1 MIVAIFLSEQV
12 GVEKACEALGLARS
26 NYYRWRKS
34 PQGASDETVRPT
46 PSWSLSREEQQKVLE
61 TLHTDRF
68 IDQSPREVYATLL
81 DEGLYLCSVRSM
93 YRILNQHG
101 EVRERRD
108 QLRHPVYKKP
118 ELLATG
124 SNQVWSWDITKLL
137 GPAKWTYFYLYVLL
151 DIFSRYVV
159 GWMAAPQESAS
170 LAKKLI
176 EESCVK
182 QSIRSG
188 QLVIHSDRGPSMRS
202 KPVALLLA
210 DLGVT
215 KSHSRPHVS
224 NDNPFSESQ
233 FKTMKYRPEFPE
245 RFGSLED
252 ARTFCRDFFSWY
264 NTQHYHS
271 GIGLLTPEQVHDG
284 LAQQIVKERQEVL
297 KKAYDKN
304 PDRFKR
310 GVPTPLTLPQAVW
323 INPPHRVSESVLQ

>member
-12 GVEKACEALGLARS
+12 GVEKACEAFGLARS

-34 PQGASDETVRPT
+34 PQGASDETVRPI
-46 PSWSLSREEQQKVLE
+46 PSWSLSQEEQQKVLE

-108 QLRHPVYKKP
+108 QLRHPDYKKP

-159 GWMAAPQESAS
+159 GWMVAPQESAS

-182 QSIRSG
+182 QSIGSG

-310 GVPTPLTLPQAVW
+310 GVPTPLTVPQAVW

>member
-12 GVEKACEALGLARS
+12 GVEKACEAFGLARS

-34 PQGASDETVRPT
+34 PQGASDETVRPI
-46 PSWSLSREEQQKVLE
+46 PSWSLSQEEQQKVLE

-108 QLRHPVYKKP
+108 QLRHPDYKKP

-159 GWMAAPQESAS
+159 GWMVAPQESAS

-182 QSIRSG
+182 QSIGSG

-252 ARTFCRDFFSWY
+252 TRTFCRDFFSWY

>member
-1 MIVAIFLSEQV
+1 MIVAISLSEQV
-12 GVEKACEALGLARS
+12 GVEKACEVFGLARS

-159 GWMAAPQESAS
+159 GWMVAPQESAS

-297 KKAYDKN
+297 KRAYDKN